1 MLNIQT
7 FDARAGG
14 NVLYKALAH
23 PVAAEAIERLA
34 ARLSDGPLALYDPD
48 GVADALWA
56 MHPSMPAPAEA
67 YVHDV
72 DQIGSLR
79 AGVAA
84 RPLTEL
90 PRSRCRHL
98 LLAAFDAGRAQ
109 ARIAWMVPQA
119 MQVATLDEVK
129 LPPEMLT

>member
-1 MLNIQT
+1 MLNIKT

-34 ARLSDGPLALYDPD
+34 ARLNGGALAVYDPD

-56 MHPSMPAPAEA
+56 MHPSMPAPEEV

-72 DQIGSLR
+72 EQIGSTR
-79 AGVAA
+79 AGLAA
-84 RPLTEL
+84 KPLTDL
-90 PRSRCRHL
+90 PHSGCRHL
-98 LLAAFDAGRAQ
+98 LVATFDAGRTQ
-109 ARIAWMVPQA
+109 ARIAWMVPA
-119 MQVATLDEVK
+119 GMDVVTLDE
-129 LPPEMLT
+129 